1 MKSLQKV
8 VFVFLLLCVLTG
20 GLTAQAMTPLKVAVL
35 PVIKSANY
43 KYIDDI
49 QIIEHK
55 IREPFKYPF
64 YSVIPLKAVDEAD
77 KASLADNKVVRQAEE
92 QTMAA
97 IAEKLAADIVIAVEL
112 SQADLREFTD
122 FWHEENYIES
132 AIVLK
137 CYAYSAVDKK
147 AHVIKATRFTTDT
160 NTINTTAAVF
170 FQELI
175 EEILAKVPYKR
186 IPTPEIQKRIADY
199 HLGKGQ

>member
-1 MKSLQKV
+1 VKRLHKV
-8 VFVFLLLCVLTG
+8 LFALLIFCISAINLPV
-20 GLTAQAMTPLKVAVL
+20 QAMTPLEVAVL
-35 PVIKSANY
+35 PVINTADY
-43 KYIDDI
+43 KYTEDI
-49 QIIEHK
+49 QIIESK

-64 YSVIPLKAVDEAD
+64 YSVIPSNNAVEAEMAAIVNNKAVRLSD
-77 KASLADNKVVRQAEE
+77 E

-97 IAEKLAADIVIAVEL
+97 LAEKLAADIVIAVEL
-112 SQADLREFTD
+112 SRADFREFTD

-160 NTINTTAAVF
+160 YTVNTTAAVF
-170 FQELI
+170 FQELT
-175 EEILAKVPYKR
+175 EEILTKLPYKR

-199 HLGKGQ
+199 HLDKDR